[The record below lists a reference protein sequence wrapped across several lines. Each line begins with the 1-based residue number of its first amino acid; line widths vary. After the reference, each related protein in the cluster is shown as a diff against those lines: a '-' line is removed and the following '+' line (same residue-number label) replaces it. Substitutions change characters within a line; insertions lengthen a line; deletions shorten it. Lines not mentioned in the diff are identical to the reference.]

1 MGWLNWILGVKCKD
15 TETKAKP
22 KSKSKSTTAALMK
35 AKVPSKVE
43 LAKLSKIDLEKLGRE
58 HGIDLDRRLVK
69 RKLVTQLH
77 AHLKKG

>member
-1 MGWLNWILGVKCKD
+1 MGWLNWILGIKCKD

-43 LAKLSKIDLEKLGRE
+43 LAKLSKIDLE
-58 HGIDLDRRLVK
+58 
-69 RKLVTQLH
+69 
-77 AHLKKG
+77 

>member
-22 KSKSKSTTAALMK
+22 KSKSTTAALMK

-43 LAKLSKIDLEKLGRE
+43 LTKLSKIDLEKLGRE
-58 HGIDLDRRLVK
+58 HGIELDRRLVK

>member
-58 HGIDLDRRLVK
+58 HGIELDRRLVK

-77 AHLKKG
+77 AYLKKG